1 MKLKF
6 STIYYFYIWNNWK
19 LNIHNELNVISLRRM
34 NFIQIH
40 FFPIIF
46 NKNLNFCRCRCR
58 ISYTSS
64 HYNDNKW
71 MDILKC
77 KIIFEYCCI
86 DNRVRRYQ
94 RFRLFSN
101 PPPNPVPTASWN
113 CLENL
118 RITLTN
124 FPQINNPIA
133 YRILTIKVSSKTLQE
148 TPSLQRSIVNDTQQS
163 WKIIRG
169 TLCRFNSRFEY
180 TWKIAQVLNPIHFSN
195 RNTLR
200 VPTFKRKKFP
210 NPSKISKNKMI
221 KKKKK
226 NPKPEETLI

>member
-1 MKLKF
+1 
-6 STIYYFYIWNNWK
+6 
-19 LNIHNELNVISLRRM
+19 
-34 NFIQIH
+34 
-40 FFPIIF
+40 
-46 NKNLNFCRCRCR
+46 
-58 ISYTSS
+58 
-64 HYNDNKW
+64 

-101 PPPNPVPTASWN
+101 PPPNRSPQHLETGN
-113 CLENL
+113 LENL

-124 FPQINNPIA
+124 FSQINNPIA

-200 VPTFKRKKFP
+200 VPTFNQKKE